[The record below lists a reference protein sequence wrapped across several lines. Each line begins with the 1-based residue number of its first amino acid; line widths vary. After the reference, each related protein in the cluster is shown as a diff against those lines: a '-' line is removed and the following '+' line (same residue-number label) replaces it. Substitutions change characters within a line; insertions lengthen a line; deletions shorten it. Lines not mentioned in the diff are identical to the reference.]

1 MPKTIKHGEAWP
13 ALPGPIKRLG
23 ASDEL
28 FNRRRQ
34 PATVAPHYRPGSSC
48 ILLRS
53 AAGIGIFE
61 RRGLR
66 RAYADA
72 LSGVAF

>member
-1 MPKTIKHGEAWP
+1 
-13 ALPGPIKRLG
+13 
-23 ASDEL
+23 
-28 FNRRRQ
+28 
-34 PATVAPHYRPGSSC
+34 
-48 ILLRS
+48 LLRS

>member
-1 MPKTIKHGEAWP
+1 
-13 ALPGPIKRLG
+13 
-23 ASDEL
+23 
-28 FNRRRQ
+28 
-34 PATVAPHYRPGSSC
+34 
-48 ILLRS
+48 LLRS
-53 AAGIGIFE
+53 ATGIGIFE